1 MRSTSLLSVGV
12 GLLLAV
18 VGSAA
23 DKAPEEKTG
32 LKVGAKAPAFNL
44 KDQAGTERT
53 LDEFLKQGNVALV
66 FYRSASWWPF
76 CQKQLVQ
83 LQADL
88 KNIQAADTSIVAISY
103 DPVDALAE
111 FADKRQ
117 IMFPLL
123 SDPGSKTINAYG
135 LLNKE
140 AKGKAEGIPYPG
152 TFLIDKD
159 GVIRAKLFL
168 DGYRERHSINEL
180 LKAVEAIKNPSENR

>member
-1 MRSTSLLSVGV
+1 MRSILLLSV
-12 GLLLAV
+12 GLLLAA

-23 DKAPEEKTG
+23 DKAPEEKSG
-32 LKVGAKAPAFNL
+32 LKVGAKAPAFTL
-44 KDQAGTERT
+44 KDQSGTERA

-66 FYRSASWWPF
+66 FYRSASWWPY

-88 KNIQAADTSIVAISY
+88 ARIQATGTAVVAISY
-103 DPVDALAE
+103 DPVDALAK

-117 IMFPLL
+117 ITFPLL
-123 SDPGSKTINAYG
+123 SDPESTTIKAYG

-140 AKGKAEGIPYPG
+140 AKGKTEGIPYPG
-152 TFLIDKD
+152 TVLIDKD

-168 DGYRERHSINEL
+168 DGYRERHSITEL
-180 LKAVEAIKNPSENR
+180 LNAVEAIKNASENR